1 MGEERYAGENRG
13 CAETHT
19 GMTPPPKSPDPQAAV
34 AELAG
39 QLLGCGA
46 VLSQIV
52 SYMVKTQA
60 EGKSAPDAAPI
71 PTVAHELVG
80 GAIADLA
87 RRHSDEELKAAAEIV
102 REATDAI
109 CNDIFVVAP

>member
-1 MGEERYAGENRG
+1 MA
-13 CAETHT
+13 
-19 GMTPPPKSPDPQAAV
+19 TPHSPGRSQAAV

-46 VLSQIV
+46 VLSQIITH
-52 SYMVKTQA
+52 MVKTQA
-60 EGKSAPDAAPI
+60 AGESAPDAAPI

-80 GAIADLA
+80 DAITDLT
-87 RRHSDEELKAAAEIV
+87 RRHSDEELQAAATIV

-109 CNDIFVVAP
+109 CSGIFLLVSP